1 MGLAVRNICRNT
13 CKKQDKILVHDNNIY
28 MQFKDEGIENNM
40 EMKIL
45 IMVHASACIKFHS
58 FFTFT
63 KTPRPGAR

>member
-1 MGLAVRNICRNT
+1 
-13 CKKQDKILVHDNNIY
+13 

-63 KTPRPGAR
+63 KTPRSGAR